1 MRKAS
6 PLFKFVKF
14 SKKQK
19 QVLTWWT
26 EGSPYK
32 NKDVIICDGSVRAG
46 KTLIMSLSYI
56 LWAMES
62 FNGKS
67 FGMAGKTISSFKR
80 NVWLTLVQMLRGR
93 GYRVTKVPDMH
104 DAFIIKKGN
113 VENYIYIFGGKD
125 ERSQDLV
132 QGFTAAGFFFD
143 EVALMPES
151 FVNQAVARCSVE
163 GAKMWFNCNPDGP
176 FHWFKVGWIDKLEEK
191 NALHIHFL
199 LQDNPSLSKAVIARY
214 MRMFAGIFYDR
225 FINGLW
231 VLAEGVIYSM
241 FDKSMV
247 IDEVPSNVKITDT
260 YIGVDY
266 GQANAT
272 VFLLIGFGSDNK
284 LYILDEYYHSG
295 RISAIQKS
303 PRGYSK
309 DYFKWKVKNG
319 KDGIPINHKY
329 TYIDPS
335 AKGFIRQLF
344 EDGERKIRNANNTV
358 RTTGNKVDEL
368 AGIEL
373 VSSVIEADMLRVL
386 SKCKYTIAEFSSYR
400 WDAKA
405 QEERGEDK
413 PVKQDDHCMDA
424 LRYVCNGNR
433 MRLIHL
439 LKTQYKIQEQIKLQK
454 RNNVIHYGKE
464 EQDYD

>member
-1 MRKAS
+1 MHKS
-6 PLFKFVKF
+6 KSVFKFITF

-26 EGSPYK
+26 ETSPHK
-32 NKDVIICDGSVRAG
+32 DKDVIICDGSVRAG
-46 KTLIMSLSYI
+46 KTLIMSLSFV
-56 LWAMES
+56 LWAMTT
-62 FNGKS
+62 FNGMS

-80 NVWLTLVQMLRGR
+80 NVWLTLVQMLKGR
-93 GYRVTKVPDMH
+93 GYKIYKVPDMH
-104 DAFIIKKGN
+104 DAFIISKGKT
-113 VENYIYIFGGKD
+113 ENYFYIFGGKD

-176 FHWFKVGWIDKLEEK
+176 FHWFKVEWIDKLEEK

-199 LQDNPSLSKAVIARY
+199 LEDNPSLSTSVINRY
-214 MRMFAGIFYDR
+214 KRMFAGIFYDR

-241 FDKSMV
+241 FTRDMV
-247 IDEVPSNVKITDT
+247 IDEIPADVKITDKW
-260 YIGVDY
+260 IGVDY

-272 VFLLIGFGSDNK
+272 VFLLIGLGTDNK
-284 LYILDEYYHSG
+284 LYIMDEYYHSG
-295 RISAIQKS
+295 RENTIQRS

-319 KDGIPINHKY
+319 VDGAPVNHKY

-335 AKGFIRQLF
+335 AKGFIRQLY

-358 RTTGNKVDEL
+358 RTQGNKVDEL

-373 VSSVIEADMLRVL
+373 VSSLIEADMVRVL
-386 SKCKYTIAEFSSYR
+386 SKCKHTVGEFSSYR
-400 WDAKA
+400 WDPKA

-413 PVKQDDHCMDA
+413 PIKQNDHCMDA

-433 MRLIHL
+433 IKLIHL
-439 LKTQYKIQEQIKLQK
+439 LKTQQVIQEQVRLQ
-454 RNNVIHYGKE
+454 RQNNAIFAK
-464 EQDYD
+464 

>member
-1 MRKAS
+1 MHKS
-6 PLFKFVKF
+6 KSVFKFITF

-26 EGSPYK
+26 ETSPHK
-32 NKDVIICDGSVRAG
+32 DKDVIICDGSVRAG
-46 KTLIMSLSYI
+46 KTLIMSLSFV
-56 LWAMES
+56 LWAMS
-62 FNGKS
+62 TFNGMS

-80 NVWLTLVQMLRGR
+80 NVWLTLVQMLKGR
-93 GYRVTKVPDMH
+93 GYKIYKVPDMH
-104 DAFIIKKGN
+104 DAFIISKGKT
-113 VENYIYIFGGKD
+113 ENYFYIFGGKD

-176 FHWFKVGWIDKLEEK
+176 FHWFKVEWIDKLEEK

-199 LQDNPSLSKAVIARY
+199 LEDNPSLSTSVINRY
-214 MRMFAGIFYDR
+214 KRMFAGIFYDR

-241 FDKSMV
+241 FTRDMV
-247 IDEVPSNVKITDT
+247 IDEIPADVKITDKW
-260 YIGVDY
+260 IGVDY

-272 VFLLIGFGSDNK
+272 VFLLIGLGTDNK
-284 LYILDEYYHSG
+284 LYIMDEYYHSG
-295 RISAIQKS
+295 RENTIQKS

-309 DYFKWKVKNG
+309 DYFKWKIKNG
-319 KDGIPINHKY
+319 VDGAPVNHKY

-335 AKGFIRQLF
+335 AKGFIRQLY

-358 RTTGNKVDEL
+358 RTQGNKVDEL

-373 VSSVIEADMLRVL
+373 VSSLIEADMVRVL
-386 SKCKYTIAEFSSYR
+386 SKCKHTVGEFSSYR
-400 WDAKA
+400 WDPKA

-413 PVKQDDHCMDA
+413 PIKQNDHCMDT

-433 MRLIHL
+433 VKLIHL
-439 LKTQYKIQEQIKLQK
+439 LKTQQVIQEQIRLQ
-454 RNNVIHYGKE
+454 RQNNAIFAK
-464 EQDYD
+464 

>member
-1 MRKAS
+1 MNKVKS
-6 PLFKFVKF
+6 VFKFVPF

-26 EGSPYK
+26 DTSPHK
-32 NKDVIICDGSVRAG
+32 DKDVIICDGSVRAG
-46 KTLIMSLSYI
+46 KTLIMSLSYVM
-56 LWAMES
+56 WAMQS
-62 FNGKS
+62 FNGMS
-67 FGMAGKTISSFKR
+67 FGMAGKTIASFKR
-80 NVWLTLVQMLRGR
+80 NVWLTLVQMLKGR
-93 GYRVTKVPDMH
+93 GYRVNKVPDMH
-104 DAFIIKKGN
+104 DAFIISKGET
-113 VENYIYIFGGKD
+113 ENYFYIFGGRD

-176 FHWFKVGWIDKLEEK
+176 FHWFKVEWIDKLEEK
-191 NALHIHFL
+191 NALHIHFSL
-199 LQDNPSLSKAVIARY
+199 EDNPSLSKKVIERY
-214 MRMFAGIFYDR
+214 KRMFAGIFYDR

-241 FDKSMV
+241 FTKDMV
-247 IDEVPSNVKITDT
+247 IDEVPADVKIVESW
-260 YIGVDY
+260 IGIDY

-272 VFLLIGFGSDNK
+272 VFLLIGLGSDGI

-295 RISAIQKS
+295 RTNPIQKS

-309 DYFKWKVKNG
+309 DYFKWKVKVG
-319 KDGIPINHKY
+319 SGGAPINQKY

-358 RTTGNKVDEL
+358 RTKGNKVDEL

-373 VSSVIEADMLRVL
+373 VSSIIEAGMLRVL
-386 SKCKYTIAEFSSYR
+386 SKCKHTIGEFSSYR
-400 WDAKA
+400 WDPKA
-405 QEERGEDK
+405 QEERGEDR

-433 MRLIHL
+433 VKFIHM
-439 LKTQYKIQEQIKLQK
+439 LKTQYAIKEQIKIK
-454 RNNVIHYGKE
+454 KE
-464 EQDYD
+464 NMA

>member
-1 MRKAS
+1 MRRNKS
-6 PLFKFVKF
+6 TFKFVPF
-14 SKKQK
+14 SRKQK

-26 EGSPYK
+26 ETSPH
-32 NKDVIICDGSVRAG
+32 KDKDAIICDGSVRAG
-46 KTLIMSLSYI
+46 KTLIMSLSYV
-56 LWAMES
+56 LWAMQS
-62 FNGKS
+62 FEGMS

-104 DAFIIKKGN
+104 DAFIISKNGI
-113 VENYIYIFGGKD
+113 ENYFYIFGGRD

-176 FHWFKVGWIDKLEEK
+176 FHWFKLEWIDKLDEK
-191 NALHIHFL
+191 NALHIHFEL
-199 LQDNPSLSKAVIARY
+199 EDNPSLSDKVIKRY
-214 MRMFAGIFYDR
+214 KRMFAGIFYDR
-225 FINGLW
+225 FIKGLW

-241 FDKSMV
+241 FTKEMV
-247 IDEVPSNVKITDT
+247 IDEVPANVKITESF
-260 YIGVDY
+260 IGVDY

-272 VFLLIGFGSDNK
+272 VFLLCGFGSDGI

-295 RISAIQKS
+295 RTNPIQRS

-319 KDGIPINHKY
+319 KDGVPINQKY

-344 EDGERKIRNANNTV
+344 EDGEKKIRNANNTV
-358 RTTGNKVDEL
+358 RTNGNKVDEL

-373 VSSVIEADMLRVL
+373 VSSIIEANMLRVL
-386 SKCKYTIAEFSSYR
+386 SKCKNTINEFSSYR
-400 WDAKA
+400 WDPKA

-413 PVKQDDHCMDA
+413 PVKQNDHCMDA

-433 MRLIHL
+433 MKLIHM
-439 LKTQYKIQEQIKLQK
+439 LKTQTIKQEQIRVQK
-454 RNNVIHYGKE
+454 SNDVVFYGKE
-464 EQDYD
+464 EDDYA

>member
-1 MRKAS
+1 MHKAKS
-6 PLFKFVKF
+6 VFKFVSF
-14 SKKQK
+14 SRKQK

-26 EGSPYK
+26 ETSPHK
-32 NKDVIICDGSVRAG
+32 DKDVIICDGSVRAG
-46 KTLIMSLSYI
+46 KTLIMSLSFV
-56 LWAMES
+56 LWAMS
-62 FNGKS
+62 SYNGMS

-80 NVWLTLVQMLRGR
+80 NVWLTLVQMLKGR
-93 GYRVTKVPDMH
+93 GYNVSKVPDMH
-104 DAFIIKKGN
+104 DAFIISKGKI
-113 VENYIYIFGGKD
+113 ENYFYIFGGKD

-176 FHWFKVGWIDKLEEK
+176 FHWFKVEWIDKLEEK

-199 LQDNPSLSKAVIARY
+199 LEDNPSLSKSVINRY
-214 MRMFAGIFYDR
+214 KRMFAGIFYDR

-241 FDKSMV
+241 FTRDMV
-247 IDEVPSNVKITDT
+247 IDEVPVGVKITDKW
-260 YIGVDY
+260 IGVDY

-272 VFLLIGFGSDNK
+272 VFLLIGLGTDNR

-295 RISAIQKS
+295 RENPIQKS

-319 KDGIPINHKY
+319 VDGTPVNQKY

-358 RTTGNKVDEL
+358 RTQGNKVDEL

-373 VSSVIEADMLRVL
+373 VSSLIEADMVRVL
-386 SKCKYTIAEFSSYR
+386 SKCKHTVGEFSSYR
-400 WDAKA
+400 WDPKA

-413 PVKQDDHCMDA
+413 PIKQNDHCMDA

-433 MRLIHL
+433 IKLIHL
-439 LKTQYKIQEQIKLQK
+439 LKTQQVIQEQVRLQ
-454 RNNVIHYGKE
+454 RQNNAIFAK
-464 EQDYD
+464 

>member
-1 MRKAS
+1 MNQVIKQKS
-6 PLFKFVKF
+6 KFKFVPF

-26 EGSPYK
+26 DASPHK
-32 NKDVIICDGSVRAG
+32 NKDAIICDGSVRAG

-56 LWAMES
+56 LWAMS
-62 FNGKS
+62 TFNGMS
-67 FGMAGKTISSFKR
+67 FGMAGKTIGSFKR

-93 GYRVTKVPDMH
+93 GYTIRKVPDMF
-104 DAFIIKKGN
+104 DAFVISRGN
-113 VENYIYIFGGKD
+113 VENYFYIFGGKD

-176 FHWFKVGWIDKLEEK
+176 FHWFKTDWIDKLEEK

-199 LQDNPSLSKAVIARY
+199 LEDNPSLSTKVINRY
-214 MRMFAGIFYDR
+214 KRMFAGIFYDR

-241 FDKSMV
+241 FTKDMV
-247 IDEVPSNVKITDT
+247 IDKVPDAVKITESW
-260 YIGVDY
+260 IGVDY

-272 VFLLIGFGSDNK
+272 VFLLVGLGSDGII
-284 LYILDEYYHSG
+284 YVLDEYYHSG
-295 RISAIQKS
+295 RENPIQKS

-309 DYFKWKVKNG
+309 DYFAWKIKNG
-319 KDGIPINHKY
+319 VDGMPINQKY

-344 EDGERKIRNANNTV
+344 EDGEKKIRNANNTV
-358 RTTGNKVDEL
+358 RTQGNKVDEL

-373 VSSVIEADMLRVL
+373 VSSLIEAGLLRVL
-386 SKCKYTIAEFSSYR
+386 SKCTHTIGEFSSYR
-400 WDAKA
+400 WDPKA

-413 PVKQDDHCMDA
+413 PIKQNDHCMDA

-433 MRLIHL
+433 VKFIHL
-439 LKTQYKIQEQIKLQK
+439 LKTQYQRQEQVKLERK
-454 RNNVIHYGKE
+454 NNAIFAK
-464 EQDYD
+464 